1 MADMQSVES
10 PDELTDADLAIWQPW
25 SARLVAVI
33 DAVRSVLASNGDD
46 AGKRAQVAELGA
58 EANELL
64 GLLGAQPVLPGSFGR
79 AVDLLRSPEGA
90 EPLHIAEAI
99 DRLTSL
105 AHLVRPCSPTLPAA
119 RPGRV
124 RHRPQRVA
132 DQPEL
137 PGLVPITQGATP

>member
-33 DAVRSVLASNGDD
+33 DAVRSVLASDESD
-46 AGKRAQVAELGA
+46 AAKRALIAELGA
-58 EANELL
+58 EAHELL
-64 GLLGAQPVLPGSFGR
+64 ELLGAQPELPGAFGR
-79 AVDLLRSPEGA
+79 AVDLLRSPDGA

-105 AHLVRPCSPTLPAA
+105 AHLVRPCVPPPPAV
-119 RPGRV
+119 RPARV
-124 RHRPQRVA
+124 RHRPRRVD

-137 PGLVPITQGATP
+137 PGLEPITQGATP